1 MTIAVEVDIVDMGEM
16 ACMWWTRLDQVG
28 LYSALKNAAVT
39 SQHCNLKSC
48 LDQIKTLTRTVKKM
62 LRNFYL

>member
-1 MTIAVEVDIVDMGEM
+1 MTIAVEVDIVDMGEI

-28 LYSALKNAAVT
+28 LYSGLKNAAVT

-48 LDQIKTLTRTVKKM
+48 LDQIKTLTRTVKKC
-62 LRNFYL
+62 